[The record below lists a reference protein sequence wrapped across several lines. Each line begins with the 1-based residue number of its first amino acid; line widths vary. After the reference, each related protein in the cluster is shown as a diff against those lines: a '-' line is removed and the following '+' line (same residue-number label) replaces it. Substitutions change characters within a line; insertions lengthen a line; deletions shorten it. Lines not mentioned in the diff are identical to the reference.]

1 MRLAIHTLSITTNKL
16 LWLAFQALA
25 FLLISFQTLF
35 GQTCLVRGQ
44 VTDYKTKL
52 SVPARLV
59 FEKQPDASLTVISES
74 SQKGYRA
81 SLFDRGAY
89 GLMVSAEG
97 YVSEHLDFD
106 LLADSLASKREL
118 NYSFELIP
126 IKLDDVL
133 PFNKLLFEVTS
144 FKITPGSIG
153 ELERLA
159 NIMKENPT
167 IKIQLEGYT
176 DIDGHSKSGKKLS
189 QKRIEA
195 IKEWLLK
202 KGISKK
208 RIKLRP
214 VGGGSQVTGGAGADA
229 RKANRRVEIRVIE
242 M

>member
-1 MRLAIHTLSITTNKL
+1 MKFWILAILFIG
-16 LWLAFQALA
+16 AFAVEA
-25 FLLISFQTLF
+25 
-35 GQTCLVRGQ
+35 QTCLIRGQ
-44 VTDYKTKL
+44 VTDYRTKL
-52 SVPARLV
+52 TVPARLV

-81 SLFDRGAY
+81 SLFDRGIY

-97 YVSEHLDFD
+97 YVSEHIDFD
-106 LLADSLASKREL
+106 LLADSLAQKREL
-118 NYSFELIP
+118 YYNFELIP
-126 IKLDDVL
+126 IKLDEVL

-144 FKITPGSIG
+144 FRIMSGSVT

-159 NIMKENPT
+159 DIMVENPK
-167 IKIQLEGYT
+167 IKVQLEGYT
-176 DIDGHSKSGKKLS
+176 DNDSKSKSSKKLS
-189 QKRIEA
+189 GKRVQA

-208 RIKLRP
+208 RIKMRP
-214 VGGGSQVTGGAGADA
+214 VGGGNQVTGGAGADA